1 MDSQV
6 GGQAD
11 PQVSYTLPFVQVG
24 VGSVA
29 TGSAVEEKI
38 LMAEF

>member
-11 PQVSYTLPFVQVG
+11 PHVSYTLPFVQVG

-29 TGSAVEEKI
+29 AGTV
-38 LMAEF
+38 